1 MRPHCSELRTDIVG
15 ANVFNNPNLS
25 KSAKVA
31 FGVLMLFVDVNG
43 RCTLQ
48 HKQLMKALNVSQ
60 SSIVRATKELVE
72 AGAIRRK
79 RTSTTV
85 HYQIVQP

>member
-1 MRPHCSELRTDIVG
+1 ME
-15 ANVFNNPNLS
+15 
-25 KSAKVA
+25 
-31 FGVLMLFVDVNG
+31 
-43 RCTLQ
+43 Q
-48 HKQLMKALNVSQ
+48 LNVSQ

-85 HYQIVQP
+85 HYQIVQ

>member
-1 MRPHCSELRTDIVG
+1 MQPHCSALRTDIVG

-25 KSAKVA
+25 KSAKVT

-48 HKQLMKALNVSQ
+48 HKQLMQELNVSQ
-60 SSIVRATKELVE
+60 SSIVRATKELVQ
-72 AGAIRRK
+72 AGVIK
-79 RTSTTV
+79 RTRTATTV

>member
-1 MRPHCSELRTDIVG
+1 MANVSQIRTDIRG
-15 ANVFNNPNLS
+15 SGVFNNPNLS
-25 KSAKVA
+25 RAAKTT
-31 FGVLMLFVDVNG
+31 FGVLMLFADVNG

-48 HKQLMKALNVSQ
+48 HKQLMEQLNVSQ

-85 HYQIVQP
+85 HYQIVQ